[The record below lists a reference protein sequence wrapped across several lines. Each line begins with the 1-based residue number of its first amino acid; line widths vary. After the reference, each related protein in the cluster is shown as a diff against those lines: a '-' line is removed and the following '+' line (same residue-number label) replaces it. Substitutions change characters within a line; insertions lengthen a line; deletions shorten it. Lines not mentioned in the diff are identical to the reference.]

1 MSVISLMIIAERIN
15 STLAKGLLPGLWLF
29 ALFCLT
35 PVVAEEDGAV
45 VLVFGDSLSAAYR
58 MNEEQGWVAL
68 LQAQIDEQAL
78 PHRIVNGSVSGETTA
93 GGLARL
99 PAMLDAHN
107 PDIVVLELG
116 GNDGLRGLPV
126 PSIQQNLER
135 MIELARDSG
144 AEVLLV
150 GMQIPPNYGPRYTE
164 PFHAQYQDLADTYQ
178 LTLIPFLL
186 DGIAEDAALMQDD
199 GVHPTAEAQPLI
211 VDIVWP
217 VLQSML

>member
-1 MSVISLMIIAERIN
+1 MSVISLMIIAGRIN
-15 STLAKGLLPGLWLF
+15 STLQKGLLPGLWLF
-29 ALFCLT
+29 AVLCLT
-35 PVVAEEDGAV
+35 PAVAEEDGAV

-68 LQAQIDEQAL
+68 LQAQIDEQDL
-78 PHRIVNGSVSGETTA
+78 SHRIVNGSVSGETTA

-107 PDIVVLELG
+107 PDVVVLELG

-135 MIELARDSG
+135 MIQLARDSG

-150 GMQIPPNYGPRYTE
+150 GMQIPPNYGPRYTG
-164 PFHAQYQDLADTYQ
+164 PFHAQYQELADRYQ

-186 DGIAEDAALMQDD
+186 DGIAEDTSLMQDD

-211 VDIVWP
+211 VNIVWP
-217 VLQSML
+217 VLQNML